1 MGTNFD
7 LRSIELFGGLN
18 DADLAR
24 LASNTTEIEIAPGD
38 ELFCEGDVGDDAYII
53 ASGEVEILKRRGDTN
68 TRIAVSGAGDL
79 VGEMALLANE
89 PRNASARAITD
100 VTLVVIPHATFN
112 HLIETS
118 ASAMRS
124 LFDVFV
130 QRWREQENRVRQSER
145 MAQLGILTAGL
156 AHEMNNPAAAVTRG
170 AEQLEPLLER
180 LAAAIRAAP
189 EASAIVQPDPTN
201 IPTNALE
208 RSDREAEIE
217 DALASAGVSEPWNLA
232 PALADAGIEPSALS
246 ELASSDEAAAV
257 VEAVAVRAETESLVR
272 EIQEGASRLSELVA
286 ALKGYSFLDQ
296 APVQQTDVV
305 KGLEDTLLIL
315 RSKLKDISI
324 VKEFDPDLPSIMAYG
339 SQLNQ
344 VWTNLIDNAAFA
356 LHDAEV
362 PEPRITL
369 RARRDDGW
377 IRVEVEDNGPGI
389 PDETVGHI
397 FDAFFTTKPPGVGT
411 GIGLNTTYGI
421 VVNDHRGEIDVDS
434 SPAGTRFV
442 VRLPTEMATS
452 P

>member
-1 MGTNFD
+1 MSGP
-7 LRSIELFGGLN
+7 G
-18 DADLAR
+18 
-24 LASNTTEIEIAPGD
+24 EI
-38 ELFCEGDVGDDAYII
+38 
-53 ASGEVEILKRRGDTN
+53 
-68 TRIAVSGAGDL
+68 

-100 VTLVVIPHATFN
+100 VTLVVIPNATFN

-130 QRWREQENRVRQSER
+130 HRWREQENRVRQSER

-170 AEQLEPLLER
+170 AEQLQPLLER
-180 LAAAIRAAP
+180 LTAAVRAAP

-201 IPTNALE
+201 IPTNALD

-217 DALASAGVSEPWNLA
+217 DALAAAGVSEPWSLA
-232 PALADAGIEPSALS
+232 PALADAGIHPDALTTV
-246 ELASSDEAAAV
+246 ASSDEATAV
-257 VEAVAVRAETESLVR
+257 VEALAVRAETESLVR
-272 EIQEGASRLSELVA
+272 EIQEGAARLSELVA

-296 APVQQTDVV
+296 GPIQRTDVV
-305 KGLEDTLLIL
+305 KGLGDTLLIL
-315 RSKLKDISI
+315 RSKLKGISI
-324 VKEFDPDLPSIMAYG
+324 VKDFAPDLPSIMAYG
-339 SQLNQ
+339 SRLNQ

-356 LHDAEV
+356 LNDADTT
-362 PEPRITL
+362 EPRITL
-369 RARRDDGW
+369 RAQPDDGW

-389 PDETVGHI
+389 PDDAVGHI

-434 SPAGTRFV
+434 SPTGTRFV
-442 VRLPTEMATS
+442 VRLPIEMEN
-452 P
+452 PP